1 MSASP
6 AQEREAQLRFF
17 SELPWPGLL
26 VNAQMRIIGQTRG
39 WLLANANHSL
49 LQQTLQ
55 GIDAK
60 ARANA
65 GLHGD
70 GTPELLEIAQRA
82 LTSQTEHTLH
92 DCTVFSAIGMP
103 AAEVSFQTLDVA
115 SETVLLLRFTWQ
127 KPELAHPH
135 ALLRQIGR
143 ALAHEI
149 ANPLSGLKGVAQL
162 LAKRAPELGQY
173 TELLVHETDRIHD
186 LLERIRGRSL
196 IQTASLNIH
205 QALDQALAVAGAQF
219 PECVMSRDYDP
230 SLPEIHGDL
239 AALTQVALNLLLN
252 AAQAHAS
259 QICVRTRAEHQVP
272 LGAKMLR
279 TAIRIDI
286 RDNGSGVP
294 ESLRNTLFL
303 PLVTGKS
310 AGSGFGLASALAITE
325 EHGGAI
331 RFVSQTH
338 DTCFSVYLP
347 LQATQVN

>member
-1 MSASP
+1 MEP
-6 AQEREAQLRFF
+6 ELRFF
-17 SELPWPGLL
+17 AELPWPALL
-26 VNAQMRIIGQTRG
+26 LNRQLRVIAQSHG

-49 LQQTLQ
+49 LQQSLQ
-55 GIDAK
+55 QIDTR
-60 ARANA
+60 ARRSS
-65 GLHGD
+65 GLHSD
-70 GTPELLEIAQRA
+70 GPSLVQIAQRV
-82 LTSQTEHTLH
+82 LESQSEHTVH
-92 DCTVFSAIGMP
+92 DCEAFSAVGMP
-103 AAEVSFQTLDVA
+103 AADVSFQTLDLA
-115 SETVLLLRFTWQ
+115 TETLLLLRFSWQ

-149 ANPLSGLKGVAQL
+149 ANPLAGLKGVAQL
-162 LAKRAPELGQY
+162 LAKRAPELAQY
-173 TELLVHETDRIHD
+173 TSVLVHETDRIHN
-186 LLERIRGRSL
+186 LLERIRGQSL
-196 IQTASLNIH
+196 SQSAALNIH

-219 PECVMSRDYDP
+219 PDCAIQRDYDP
-230 SLPEIHGDL
+230 SLPEIQGDL

-252 AAQAHAS
+252 AAQAQAS
-259 QICVRTRAEHQVP
+259 QITVRTRAEHQVP

-286 RDNGSGVP
+286 RDNGTGVP

-310 AGSGFGLASALAITE
+310 SGSGFGLASALAITE

-331 RFVSQTH
+331 RFASQVH

-347 LQATQVN
+347 LQAPQVN